1 MVLENV
7 PPVLGQRGRQYRPLQ
22 RLQAHRLRHLAS
34 GQTGNDPGP
43 APQQYPQLF
52 SIAKPGA
59 PLTLLTD
66 YAEPV
71 RGARYQPRLGKY
83 YVFNKDV
90 GGNEVFRSYRRDSL
104 SSAEAVPITP
114 DGQRV
119 QGTSLSEKSGRMV
132 YVTVPVNRQGSADQI
147 VSTVSL
153 VDPLKPESAQAG
165 RAARRRLVRFPFL
178 ARRQAAGVHR
188 IRVGQ

>member
-1 MVLENV
+1 MAANIGRYNDFK
-7 PPVLGQRGRQYRPLQ
+7 PTAFATWHPVKQEMILVR
-22 RLQAHRLRHLAS
+22 RHNN
-34 GQTGNDPGP
+34 T
-43 APQQYPQLF
+43 PQLF

-90 GGNEVFRSYRRDSL
+90 GGNEVFRSYRREDAKQRRSGADHARRPARARHL
-104 SSAEAVPITP
+104 AVREKRAHGVRDGAGQPP
-114 DGQRV
+114 GFGRPDRLDGQP
-119 QGTSLSEKSGRMV
+119 GR
-132 YVTVPVNRQGSADQI
+132 SAQAG
-147 VSTVSL
+147 
-153 VDPLKPESAQAG
+153 ERAQAG